1 MDVMSI
7 AATSVMMSQMQTSQA
22 VSVAVARKAMD
33 QMTEQAAPIVEDLQQ
48 SIPSTIPGS
57 RMDILA

>member
-33 QMTEQAAPIVEDLQQ
+33 QMTEQAAA
-48 SIPSTIPGS
+48 IPSTIPGS